1 MGDNQRE
8 IFRNLREL
16 LQNGDYFEFTSKL
29 SELNDINFKD
39 SDGVF

>member
-8 IFRNLREL
+8 IFRCLREL
-16 LQNGDYFEFTSKL
+16 LQNGDYFEYTSKL
-29 SELNDINFKD
+29 SELNDVNYKD